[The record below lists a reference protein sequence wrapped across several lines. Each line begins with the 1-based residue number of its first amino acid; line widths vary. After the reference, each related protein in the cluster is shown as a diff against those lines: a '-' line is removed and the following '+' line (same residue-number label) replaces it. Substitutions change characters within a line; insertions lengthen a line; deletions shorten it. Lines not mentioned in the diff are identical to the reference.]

1 MRLLNEILLS
11 VIEISLSTGAAILIL
26 LLISPFLQKRY
37 AAKWRYY
44 IWIVLAVR
52 LVVPYNINLPVRQ
65 IEMRIPVRMT
75 EAAMSPAAD
84 AVNAA
89 NAMPAM
95 SRPEERAAS
104 VTALDAAAVVWLVVF
119 AGIILVHLCGYARL
133 RARIVRRGIYVED
146 GLISEKLSVLRKEL
160 GIKRDIPAIRYRD
173 AASPMIIGFFRPL
186 LVIPDH
192 RYNETELF
200 FILKHELIH
209 LRRHDT
215 FFKFLFMAARA
226 VHWFNPAIALM
237 QRAAA
242 VDMELACDERVI
254 QGISYDRRKA
264 YTETLMSSLDRQYKK
279 TGLLTTQFCG
289 GDRVMKR
296 RFQNILGQSG
306 RRRGFLLLAFVAC
319 MTLILGTMTGCAV
332 TQTESSDSA
341 KAQVDEGQTQG
352 EQEISQQ
359 EDGFAPSEEQTDDT
373 MSGSE
378 DAAKQD
384 QAPDTSDE
392 VRQQDGQAQTE
403 HAGEQGSDSQPPYS
417 EDALEIMEVA
427 NALALA
433 YFDGDQEKI
442 RDCLADSYDGEI
454 DVYTD
459 AGPGLTGMIS
469 VKGVGD
475 IKEAEIGDTQTVS
488 VMFNMLDTGEGLR
501 YLTLDLIKQEDGW
514 KVEFYGLEM

>member
-1 MRLLNEILLS
+1 
-11 VIEISLSTGAAILIL
+11 
-26 LLISPFLQKRY
+26 
-37 AAKWRYY
+37 
-44 IWIVLAVR
+44 
-52 LVVPYNINLPVRQ
+52 
-65 IEMRIPVRMT
+65 
-75 EAAMSPAAD
+75 
-84 AVNAA
+84 
-89 NAMPAM
+89 
-95 SRPEERAAS
+95 
-104 VTALDAAAVVWLVVF
+104 
-119 AGIILVHLCGYARL
+119 
-133 RARIVRRGIYVED
+133 
-146 GLISEKLSVLRKEL
+146 
-160 GIKRDIPAIRYRD
+160 
-173 AASPMIIGFFRPL
+173 
-186 LVIPDH
+186 
-192 RYNETELF
+192 
-200 FILKHELIH
+200 
-209 LRRHDT
+209 
-215 FFKFLFMAARA
+215 
-226 VHWFNPAIALM
+226 
-237 QRAAA
+237 
-242 VDMELACDERVI
+242 
-254 QGISYDRRKA
+254 
-264 YTETLMSSLDRQYKK
+264 
-279 TGLLTTQFCG
+279 
-289 GDRVMKR
+289 MKR

-341 KAQVDEGQTQG
+341 KAQADEGQTQG
-352 EQEISQQ
+352 EQEISRQ
-359 EDGFAPSEEQTDDT
+359 EDGFAPSEEQTDGT

-403 HAGEQGSDSQPPYS
+403 HASEQGSDSQPPYS

-501 YLTLDLIKQEDGW
+501 YLTLEMVKQEDGW
-514 KVEFYGLEM
+514 KVDFYGLEM